1 MTIIIV
7 LALTPLFLL
16 LYIVWGEIEIITK
29 TIHIA
34 ITVTILIRM
43 MMIDSTYKQRAPHFL
58 DNRSRKSLIA
68 TLARMDTL

>member
-1 MTIIIV
+1 M
-7 LALTPLFLL
+7 
-16 LYIVWGEIEIITK
+16 IEIITK
-29 TIHIA
+29 TILFA